1 MAVLAS
7 AILHERPRHCRPS
20 PFCPDVFAVIVN
32 GFVNPAMRGYPPPP
46 GSMKTMELQRRQH
59 QNPRVIRSY
68 TQNLETQGL
77 SAMWMDSHMR
87 YNSSIAL

>member
-7 AILHERPRHCRPS
+7 AILHDRPRHCRPS

-32 GFVNPAMRGYPPPP
+32 GFVNAVMRGYPPPP
-46 GSMKTMELQRRQH
+46 GSMTTMELQRRQH

-68 TQNLETQGL
+68 RQNLEPQRL
-77 SAMWMDSHMR
+77 RMM
-87 YNSSIAL
+87 